1 MVSFPAGTPG
11 RTFFVVVGNAVF
23 FFVFKVA
30 FAVLPSLISF
40 NFFV

>member
-1 MVSFPAGTPG
+1 MVSFVAGTPG
-11 RTFFVVVGNAVF
+11 GAFFVVVGDAVF

-40 NFFV
+40 NLFV